1 MVKRVHRTIPPAYEP
16 FETSLLLARIKPGD
30 TVIDVGAN
38 AGQYTG
44 KFLAAVG
51 PDGEVFA
58 FEPDPNNF
66 ERLQRNTSA
75 VPAKN
80 LFLEQQAV
88 SNKIGMAYLYLN
100 TRNGGDHRL
109 YDSLDGRKKITV
121 QTVTLSSYF
130 SHYKRHVSLVKM
142 DIQGAEMWAL
152 QGMAKLIIR
161 NPGLII
167 ASEFWPFGLRTAG
180 VDPAAYLFALIQS
193 GFKLEEISERTRQLL
208 PITDPVYFANGYPA
222 GSQAY
227 TNILATAI

>member
-1 MVKRVHRTIPPAYEP
+1 MVKRVHRTIPPAYEA

-58 FEPDPNNF
+58 FEPDPHNF
-66 ERLQRNTSA
+66 ESLQRHTAAASSE
-75 VPAKN
+75 N
-80 LFLEQQAV
+80 LYLEQQAV
-88 SNKIGMAYLYLN
+88 SNKIGIAFLYLN

-109 YDSLDGRKKITV
+109 FDSLDGRKKISVPTI
-121 QTVTLSSYF
+121 TLSSYF
-130 SHYKRHVSLVKM
+130 SHYKRHISLVKM
-142 DIQGAEMWAL
+142 DIQGSEMWAL

-180 VDPAAYLFALIQS
+180 VDPADYLNMLIKS
-193 GFKLEEISERTRQLL
+193 GFKLENISEHTRQLL
-208 PITDPVYFANGYPA
+208 PITDPDAFVAKYPV